1 MLRCMQ
7 QAYVESC
14 LTSLGS
20 ISLLAGWL
28 AVGALVLCLAGA
40 AQDCWTRWKVEVSD
54 GGELRRL
61 ASWLAIVTCA
71 LVLSTIVPLVFAFRA
86 HACAVCLPAV

>member
-14 LTSLGS
+14 LTRLGFAF
-20 ISLLAGWL
+20 LAGWL
-28 AVGALVLCLAGA
+28 AVGALVLCLARA
-40 AQDCWTRWKVEVSD
+40 AQDYCWIRWKVEASD

-61 ASWLAIVTCA
+61 AG
-71 LVLSTIVPLVFAFRA
+71 
-86 HACAVCLPAV
+86 

>member
-14 LTSLGS
+14 LTRLGFAF
-20 ISLLAGWL
+20 LACWLAGGRCSR
-28 AVGALVLCLAGA
+28 AVSCPRRPGFYCI
-40 AQDCWTRWKVEVSD
+40 RWKVEVSD

-71 LVLSTIVPLVFAFRA
+71 LVASTIVPLVFAF
-86 HACAVCLPAV
+86 